1 MLNACTYLRLAVE
14 SQEASS
20 ARVAR
25 EGMSGCSMLF
35 DWLQNPASMAEPANP
50 GQCLLQQHT
59 ICVSRCSLLALHV
72 HTAPLFRQVKVMARP
87 MMRHNA
93 LDGWLQHC
101 NLSLS
106 A

>member
-1 MLNACTYLRLAVE
+1 
-14 SQEASS
+14 
-20 ARVAR
+20 
-25 EGMSGCSMLF
+25 MSGCSMLF

-50 GQCLLQQHT
+50 GQC
-59 ICVSRCSLLALHV
+59 LLALHV